1 MTIYHYHK
9 TGQDKKRLVEAA
21 AEILHSPAAYLGAP
35 SFSYQVG
42 GCTIDRDGTLAIPE
56 GMADAEQQALL
67 SHLKEHGF
75 LPSETFVFTKS
86 QPEESA
92 PKEPE
97 KEAVPK
103 EPAEELE
110 KEHACITRS
119 EDTITVEIPKAGFC
133 EQALTNLRK
142 IVDSK
147 ATLLKLA
154 LGTDTLDIQYTE
166 DTIRFPWFIARGIAG
181 EADAYAKLV
190 AAIVQ
195 MAKRQKRVTASEQPI
210 ENAKFSMRLFLIRLG
225 FIGDEYKTARKILT
239 ARLSGNSSWKHGAPT
254 AKPQLDPAPTESVET
269 PSTLESDNDAE
280 MQTESTEHSCSTLT
294 GA

>member
-42 GCTIDRDGTLAIPE
+42 GCTIDKDGTLAIPE
-56 GMADAEQQALL
+56 DMADAERLALL
-67 SHLKEHGF
+67 FRLKEHGF
-75 LPSETFVFTKS
+75 LPSETFAPTES

-92 PKEPE
+92 AQEP
-97 KEAVPK
+97 
-103 EPAEELE
+103 E

-119 EDTITVEIPKAGFC
+119 EDTITVEVPKAGLC
-133 EQALTNLRK
+133 EQALANLQK

-190 AAIVQ
+190 DAIVR

-239 ARLSGNSSWKHGAPT
+239 GRLSGNSSWKHGIPT
-254 AKPQLDPAPTESVET
+254 AKAQIEQAPAENTSAADSPEEPVALFSEKG
-269 PSTLESDNDAE
+269 DAPYDV
-280 MQTESTEHSCSTLT
+280 
-294 GA
+294 